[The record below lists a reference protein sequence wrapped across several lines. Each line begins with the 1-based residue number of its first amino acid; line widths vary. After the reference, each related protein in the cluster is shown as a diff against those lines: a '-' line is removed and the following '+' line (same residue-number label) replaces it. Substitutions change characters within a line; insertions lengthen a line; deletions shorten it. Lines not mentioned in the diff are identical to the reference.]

1 MALGEGMTLDD
12 LLAAPLTGANRH
24 ALECDESNEKWAAR
38 RIFSGACDMCSLTQE
53 ELDAYNKMRADM
65 SIPLNVNINDIV
77 AASERVE
84 RQRQL
89 EYDERVV
96 ATPMNLTWEDLAEN
110 HAAGLPVMREHI
122 VRCKDCEFYQRNDRC
137 GGALQCLNERF
148 IYGKW
153 GASVEP
159 DFFCADGKPREVE

>member
-12 LLAAPLTGANRH
+12 FFAAPLAGANRH

-38 RIFSGACDMCSLTQE
+38 RLFSGACGMCSSTQE
-53 ELDAYNKMRADM
+53 EVDAYNKMLADM

-96 ATPMNLTWEDLAEN
+96 ATPTNLTWDDLAEN
-110 HAAGLPVMREHI
+110 HAAGLPITKEHI
-122 VRCKDCEFYQRNDRC
+122 VRCKDCHYFVRDASPYEIDDYPHFCSKHGIDMAEDDGFC
-137 GGALQCLNERF
+137 S
-148 IYGKW
+148 W
-153 GASVEP
+153 GRRKDE
-159 DFFCADGKPREVE
+159 